1 MFYSQFILAKKGP
14 LGKIWLAAHF
24 EKKLTRQQIFSTD
37 IVNTVDSLLNPAEPL
52 SLRVSGHLML
62 GLVRIYSKK
71 VKYLMVDCTD
81 TVWKIQLAFKPGKV
95 DIDPQQTNLNV
106 DENKFFGNIST
117 EMDYPV
123 LENVAFAPAFL
134 PVRERNERIPSS
146 ADANP
151 KKIPRHSS
159 TFEEFSKMHSPAAI
173 EFARADERQRSSLM
187 GSRMI
192 NSAPGTQ
199 ESHLSQQHHSGKRS
213 LLGTQQKFED
223 ILPSFEEKMDT
234 SLFGDLQF
242 DPSFS
247 MVDMMDF
254 THQLPTEEEKNQ
266 GEATQPQQSW
276 MDGGVKDN
284 KKSLLPPKG
293 PQPEK
298 KTRKGFLQ
306 QEEDNEEDEEEENE
320 AVEEEKVT
328 EKAESRKKRKIQTN
342 TQIEMTD
349 AVWNDIVVNRDSILR
364 RKVDDPLPFQL
375 GKPFKS
381 FDQPKELTLED
392 RVFNLPSKEIDFLL
406 SSLLFTH
413 FLSI

>member
-146 ADANP
+146 IEVNP

-159 TFEEFSKMHSPAAI
+159 TFDEFSKMHSPAAI
-173 EFARADERQRSSLM
+173 EFARAGDHQRSSLM
-187 GSRMI
+187 HSRI
-192 NSAPGTQ
+192 APGTQ
-199 ESHLSQQHHSGKRS
+199 ESHLSQQHSGKRS

-254 THQLPTEEEKNQ
+254 THQLPTEEEKNPDQ
-266 GEATQPQQSW
+266 TQPQSW
-276 MDGGVKDN
+276 MEGGMEGGVKDN
-284 KKSLLPPKG
+284 KKGLLPPKG
-293 PQPEK
+293 PQQEK
-298 KTRKGFLQ
+298 KTRKGILQ
-306 QEEDNEEDEEEENE
+306 QEDNDEEEEENE
-320 AVEEEKVT
+320 AAEEEKVT
-328 EKAESRKKRKIQTN
+328 EKESRKKRKIQTN
-342 TQIEMTD
+342 AAIEMTD
-349 AVWNDIVVNRDSILR
+349 EMLKDITMNRDPILR
-364 RKVDDPLPFQL
+364 RKVDEPLPFQL

-392 RVFNLPSKEIDFLL
+392 RVFNLPSKEIDCFVVLFGLL
-406 SSLLFTH
+406 PIS
-413 FLSI
+413 